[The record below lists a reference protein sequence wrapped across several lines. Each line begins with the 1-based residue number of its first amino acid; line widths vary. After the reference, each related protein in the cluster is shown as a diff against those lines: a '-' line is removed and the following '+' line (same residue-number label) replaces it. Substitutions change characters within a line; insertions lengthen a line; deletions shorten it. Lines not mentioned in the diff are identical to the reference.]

1 MKTQLPDF
9 FNYNE
14 DKVDSGYESLHD
26 FFLSWTLRCS
36 QDDFSEINN
45 LLHTY
50 SKNIL
55 FELIY
60 GKPDLNYGVTEIT
73 VKRQYGFIDLLVNVK
88 IRLEDGTIEYYIL
101 NIENKWYT
109 DVSQNQLNNYSIFIN
124 NEYRNSNYKV
134 MNFVIFPDYEN
145 VNRNK
150 LNIDKNGYQIKT
162 YEDLKDIIG
171 EQPTNN
177 KLFDEFWFNFY

>member
-1 MKTQLPDF
+1 MKKQLPDF

-36 QDDFSEINN
+36 QVDYSQINF
-45 LLHTY
+45 LLYSY
-50 SKNIL
+50 SKKIL

-60 GKPDLNYGVTEIT
+60 GEPNLPYEVKEISI
-73 VKRQYGFIDLLVNVK
+73 KRQYRFIDLLVDVK
-88 IRLEDGTIEYYIL
+88 IKNGDGSIEFYIL
-101 NIENKWYT
+101 NIENKWYS
-109 DVSQNQLNNYSIFIN
+109 DVSPNQLINYNKIIN
-124 NEYRNSNYKV
+124 NEYKNN
-134 MNFVIFPDYEN
+134 NFKIINIVLFPDYEN

-162 YEDLKDIIG
+162 YEDLKGIIG
-171 EQPTNN
+171 KQLTNN